1 MIVKRPRRNVIFLHW
16 YHHCTVLL
24 FTWYTAAW
32 GTTAGIF
39 FVVVN
44 ATVHSFMYYF
54 YFRGALGGRI
64 SWSKSLTMLQMTQM
78 VAGIGIGLI
87 VSYKWW
93 VTTTK
98 QIYQRSLFLPSFL
111 SFFLECVLSLTHTHT
126 HTYTH
131 AHALSS
137 HHGRYVHHYVDSSQR
152 MCRTKQPETMISCCI
167 LMYSSYLWLFF
178 DMYAAKYYKT
188 SGLGLLFGRGGG
200 SSSGADVEKK
210 KTAKKNE

>member
-1 MIVKRPRRNVIFLHW
+1 LPFFAFVFAASKYVELFDTVLMIVKRPRRNVIFLHW

-93 VTTTK
+93 VTTTI
-98 QIYQRSLFLPSFL
+98 QIYNALSFFLPSFL
-111 SFFLECVLSLTHTHT
+111 SFSSAFSRSLTHTRIHTHT
-126 HTYTH
+126 HT
-131 AHALSS
+131 LSLHTTAGTCTTTS
-137 HHGRYVHHYVDSSQR
+137 TARSECAVRSSRRQ
-152 MCRTKQPETMISCCI
+152 
-167 LMYSSYLWLFF
+167 
-178 DMYAAKYYKT
+178 
-188 SGLGLLFGRGGG
+188 
-200 SSSGADVEKK
+200 
-210 KTAKKNE
+210 

>member
-1 MIVKRPRRNVIFLHW
+1 MLMIVKRPRRNVIFLHW

-93 VTTTK
+93 VTTTI
-98 QIYQRSLFLPSFL
+98 QIYNALSFFLPSFL
-111 SFFLECVLSLTHTHT
+111 SFSSAFSRSLTHTRIHTHT
-126 HTYTH
+126 HT
-131 AHALSS
+131 LSLHTTAGTCTTTS
-137 HHGRYVHHYVDSSQR
+137 TARSECAVRSSRRQ
-152 MCRTKQPETMISCCI
+152 
-167 LMYSSYLWLFF
+167 
-178 DMYAAKYYKT
+178 
-188 SGLGLLFGRGGG
+188 
-200 SSSGADVEKK
+200 
-210 KTAKKNE
+210 